1 MAQKRMFSLSV
12 VDTDRFMDMPTSTQ
26 ALYFHL
32 GMHGDDDGFV
42 SSPRKIA
49 RSVGCGDDDVRILA
63 AKGFIIPF
71 DSGVVVLTD
80 WKVNNTL
87 KNDRYKPTIY
97 LGERSQ
103 LSTGQNGRYEF
114 VPTLE
119 PTCIQNGSTSEP
131 QHNVTKINEDKVVS
145 KAGNPPVSSNK
156 ICDSAVQLL
165 NDLSGSCFRP
175 TTKATQKI
183 IAARIKDGYTL
194 EDIEA
199 VIRHQNSL
207 WGRDTKMRKYLRP
220 ATLFGNKFESYLSDA
235 RRQKPKQ
242 ETEYTLAPVEDPWET
257 AVREGQHV

>member
-1 MAQKRMFSLSV
+1 M
-12 VDTDRFMDMPTSTQ
+12 
-26 ALYFHL
+26 YFHL

-145 KAGNPPVSSNK
+145 KAGNPPDTTSEMCSST
-156 ICDSAVQLL
+156 IRLL
-165 NDLSGSCFRP
+165 NQLSGSSFRD
-175 TTKATQKI
+175 TTKSTQRLI
-183 IAARIKDGYTL
+183 HAREKEGYTL
-194 EDIEA
+194 EELEM
-199 VIRHQNSL
+199 VVRHKCSQWSK
-207 WGRDTKMRKYLRP
+207 DEKMREYLRP
-220 ATLFGNKFESYLSDA
+220 QTLFGSKFESYLSDA

-257 AVREGQHV
+257 AMREGQYV